1 MISFVTLL
9 AASAALASPIE
20 RQVKTAVLPLKH
32 VSNFT
37 SVKNLVSKGQAR
49 LNKVNGVAAIDAVS
63 AVSSGSVTNED
74 VSYVAPVSIGG
85 TTYDLIVD
93 TGCMLLLLRDF
104 RIALLTRHPVQLQ
117 TPGVVLKAHANRAP
131 PARVPAV
138 RSRLAMVAAHSLAES
153 TKTRSALGA
162 SLSHLSQSAL
172 QLHRQVLAA
181 SMVSLVSARSI

>member
-9 AASAALASPIE
+9 AASTALASPIE

-32 VSNFT
+32 VSNVT

-74 VSYVAPVSIGG
+74 VTYVAPVSIGG

-93 TGCMLLLLRDF
+93 TGCTLLLLRDF
-104 RIALLTRHPVQLQ
+104 RTTLLTRHPVQLQ
-117 TPGVVLKAHANRAP
+117 TPGVVLKAHASRAP
-131 PARVPAV
+131 QARVPAV
-138 RSRLAMVAAHSLAES
+138 RSQLAMVAAHSLAKS
-153 TKTRSALGA
+153 TKTRSASVA

-172 QLHRQVLAA
+172 QLRRQASAA